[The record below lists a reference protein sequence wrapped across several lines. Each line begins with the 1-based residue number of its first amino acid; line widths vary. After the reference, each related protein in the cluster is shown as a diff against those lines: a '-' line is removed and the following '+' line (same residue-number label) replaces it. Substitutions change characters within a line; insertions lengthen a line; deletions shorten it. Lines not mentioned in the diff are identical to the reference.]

1 MVTHNFTPQQGEAIL
16 NAVDDLL
23 ITDDHFYRY
32 ARYIND
38 LFNDRIRNSVVRC
51 IDGEEEVALSPGMI
65 NEWTTD
71 NIMLSDFFYDIEE
84 ALRENELIEWGKSE
98 ALKEQNKKQSIK
110 SN

>member
-38 LFNDRIRNSVVRC
+38 LFNDRIRNSVVRDL
-51 IDGEEEVALSPGMI
+51 DGEEEVALSPDMI
-65 NEWTTD
+65 SIWTTD
-71 NIMLSDFFYDIEE
+71 NIALSDFFYDIEE
-84 ALRENELIEWGKSE
+84 VLRENEYIEWIKSST
-98 ALKEQNKKQSIK
+98 LKEQNKLQEA
-110 SN
+110 N